1 MYVCVREWR
10 GERDLSKLESK
21 AWFAMEETRERER
34 QRDRER
40 ERNSKGKA
48 KMKVNRSGIYIWVRK
63 KKLNNKQTKAN

>member
-34 QRDRER
+34 LRER

-63 KKLNNKQTKAN
+63 KKIE

>member
-34 QRDRER
+34 ERDRER

>member
-34 QRDRER
+34 ER
-40 ERNSKGKA
+40 ERQRERVMFVFIMFSLLLANLVHHRDFSLKD
-48 KMKVNRSGIYIWVRK
+48 RK
-63 KKLNNKQTKAN
+63 SVV